1 MINYVL
7 KVDYALSTWFSK
19 KKDTVVSGTSYL
31 FLGKVIFVLVSLL
44 TVLDRLFNYEVE
56 PEVFTVGVMLVLA
69 IVYYSLE
76 KPIEKLVEKRKLKAE
91 YLKIKYSQVLKRRC
105 VGLLMFTLFFLCQF
119 LAVFL

>member
-19 KKDTVVSGTSYL
+19 EKDTVVSGTSYL
-31 FLGKVIFVLVSLL
+31 FLGKVAFVLCLLL

-56 PEVFTVGVMLVLA
+56 IEVFVGGLMLVVL
-69 IVYYSLE
+69 IVIYSLQ
-76 KPIEKLVEKRKLKAE
+76 KPIERLVEKRKLKTE
-91 YLKIKYSQVLKRRC
+91 YLKLKDSEVLKRRC
-105 VGLLMFTLFFLCQF
+105 VGLLMFALFFLCQF

>member
-19 KKDTVVSGTSYL
+19 KKDRVVPATIYF
-31 FLGKVIFVLVSLL
+31 FLCKVLFVLVSLL

-56 PEVFTVGVMLVLA
+56 PEVFAVGVMLVLA

-76 KPIEKLVEKRKLKAE
+76 KPIEKLIEKRKLKTE
-91 YLKIKYSQVLKRRC
+91 YLKLKDSEVLKRRC
-105 VGLLMFTLFFLCQF
+105 VGLLMFALFFLCQF